1 MKSSCLVISGKGK
14 FNYKRNIKFKEVIV
28 MGKKLMMTAIGLGAA
43 YLMKNKDARDKLIN
57 FVQSNSGPF
66 QKKIKGLTK
75 TSD

>member
-1 MKSSCLVISGKGK
+1 
-14 FNYKRNIKFKEVIV
+14 

-66 QKKIKGLTK
+66 QKKIKGLIK